1 MAATTSQGK
10 SFTIFIVGLTVACA
24 GLAFI
29 ATGIAKLALLVGIVT
44 VAFSFARFFKIKP
57 LEGNPAIGKQ
67 PAALKLGGLGVVL
80 IGWLIVIFGLNLTAG
95 VSSRMI
101 TTLLG
106 LAVSLVGVLVILPI
120 AANKNAIWKS

>member
-10 SFTIFIVGLTVACA
+10 SFTIFIVGLTVAAA

-29 ATGIAKLALLVGIVT
+29 ATGIAKVALVIGLVT
-44 VAFSFARFFKIKP
+44 VGYSFARFIKIKP
-57 LEGNPAIGKQ
+57 LEGKPAIGKQ

-80 IGWLIVIFGLNLTAG
+80 LGWLIVLFGLNLTAG
-95 VSSRMI
+95 VAGRMI

-106 LAVSLVGVLVILPI
+106 LAVSLVGVLVILPL
-120 AANKNAIWKS
+120 ASNKNAIWKS

>member
-10 SFTIFIVGLTVACA
+10 TFTIFIVGLTVAAA

-29 ATGIAKLALLVGIVT
+29 ATGIAKVALVVGLVT
-44 VAFSFARFFKIKP
+44 VGFSFARFFKIKP
-57 LEGNPAIGKQ
+57 LEGNPAAGKQ

-80 IGWLIVIFGLNLTAG
+80 LGWLIVLFGLNLAASVAG
-95 VSSRMI
+95 RMI

-106 LAVSLVGVLVILPI
+106 LAVSLVGVLVILPL

>member
-10 SFTIFIVGLTVACA
+10 SFTIFIVGLTVAAA

-29 ATGIAKLALLVGIVT
+29 ATGIAKVALVIGLVT
-44 VAFSFARFFKIKP
+44 VGYSFARFIKIKP
-57 LEGNPAIGKQ
+57 LEGKPAIGKQ

-80 IGWLIVIFGLNLTAG
+80 LGWLIVIVGLNLTAG
-95 VSSRMI
+95 VSGRMI

-106 LAVSLVGVLVILPI
+106 LAVSLVGILVILPI

>member
-10 SFTIFIVGLTVACA
+10 TFTIFIVGLTVACA

-29 ATGIAKLALLVGIVT
+29 ATGIAKLALLVGIIT
-44 VAFSFARFFKIKP
+44 VGFSFAGFFKIKP
-57 LEGNPAIGKQ
+57 LEGVPALGKQ
-67 PAALKLGGLGVVL
+67 PAALKLGGLGAVL
-80 IGWLIVIFGLNLTAG
+80 LGWLIVLVGLNLTASVTG
-95 VSSRMI
+95 RMI